1 MMLDKFTEK
10 AQAALSEANE
20 AAFLANHAAG
30 LVIRHAGTAVTTR
43 EELLAALSAEPLAP
57 AEA

>member
-1 MMLDKFTEK
+1 MHGETLSHTMSD
-10 AQAALSEANE
+10 ALVI
-20 AAFLANHAAG
+20 LGAAG